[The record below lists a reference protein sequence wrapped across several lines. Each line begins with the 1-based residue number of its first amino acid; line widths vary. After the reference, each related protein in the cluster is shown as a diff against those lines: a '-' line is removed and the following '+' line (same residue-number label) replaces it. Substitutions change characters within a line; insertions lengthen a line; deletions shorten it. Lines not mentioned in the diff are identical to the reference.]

1 MSNSESADRRRFAIF
16 VGLLVAF
23 AIGAFFQTRVGGS
36 ASPTPLPTYTPPPT
50 STPYPTHTPYPTYTP
65 LPTET
70 PTLTLTL
77 THTPSSTPTSTSTA
91 TPTMTSTPTDT
102 PTSTPTFTPL
112 PTHTPYPTY
121 TPLPSATPTDTPTTT
136 PTDTPTATPT
146 DTPTTTPTDTPTA
159 TPTDTPT
166 TTPTDTP
173 TATPTNTPT
182 STATITPI
190 PPRII
195 LSGIQTLGKL
205 ITIEKEIAIVD
216 IQVRD
221 PAPLGCAYTAQ
232 HLARGVIEV
241 GIDLTAFD
249 EDSIHRNF
257 VGLPVKITA
266 PSPVISSC
274 RIEFFRQYDKQG
286 GGTASCFANNWDAMS
301 DIGRH
306 LAMKEF
312 LVEAQTEEIM
322 ERAQNQAALVLRS
335 FISDLIGSRVEIEFE
350 DAPEEPIIPQSCEID
365 PPANWEIRDDQSG
378 WRRSS

>member
-1 MSNSESADRRRFAIF
+1 M
-16 VGLLVAF
+16 
-23 AIGAFFQTRVGGS
+23 
-36 ASPTPLPTYTPPPT
+36 
-50 STPYPTHTPYPTYTP
+50 
-65 LPTET
+65 PTET

-102 PTSTPTFTPL
+102 PTSTPTFTLL

-121 TPLPSATPTDTPTTT
+121 TPLPTAIPTDTPTTT
-136 PTDTPTATPT
+136 PSDTPTATPS
-146 DTPTTTPTDTPTA
+146 
-159 TPTDTPT
+159 
-166 TTPTDTP
+166 
-173 TATPTNTPT
+173 NTPT

-190 PPRII
+190 PLRII

-257 VGLPVKITA
+257 VGLPVKIIA
-266 PSPVISSC
+266 PSPAISSC
-274 RIEFFRQYDKQG
+274 DKQG
-286 GGTASCFANNWDAMS
+286 GGTASCFGNNWDAMS

-306 LAMKEF
+306 LAMEEF

-350 DAPEEPIIPQSCEID
+350 AAPEEPVIPQSCEIE
-365 PPANWEIRDDQSG
+365 PPANWEIRDDGNG
-378 WRRSS
+378 WRRKS

>member
-1 MSNSESADRRRFAIF
+1 MSNSESADRSRLVIF
-16 VGLLVAF
+16 GGLLLAF
-23 AIGAFFQTRVGGS
+23 ALGIFFQTRVGGS

-50 STPYPTHTPYPTYTP
+50 STPYPTHTPYPTNTP

-70 PTLTLTL
+70 PTLTLTI
-77 THTPSSTPTSTSTA
+77 THTPTSTPTSTATA

-121 TPLPSATPTDTPTTT
+121 TPLP
-136 PTDTPTATPT
+136 TATPT
-146 DTPTTTPTDTPTA
+146 DTPTSTPTNTPTA
-159 TPTDTPT
+159 TPTD
-166 TTPTDTP
+166 
-173 TATPTNTPT
+173 TPT

-205 ITIEKEIAIVD
+205 ITIEKEIALVD
-216 IQVRD
+216 IEVRD

-266 PSPVISSC
+266 PSPAISSC
-274 RIEFFRQYDKQG
+274 RIEYFRQYDKQG

-312 LVEAQTEEIM
+312 LKEAQTEEIV
-322 ERAQNQAALVLRS
+322 ERAQNQAALVLRG
-335 FISDLIGSRVEIEFE
+335 FISDLTGSRVEIEFE
-350 DAPEEPIIPQSCEID
+350 AAPEEPVIPQSCQID
-365 PPANWEIRDDQSG
+365 PPADWERRDDSNG
-378 WRRSS
+378 WRRKS